1 MTDTTIIS
9 ILLTANAGL
18 VTAIVYLFKKG
29 EKRDREYRAMITD
42 IINKNNLITER
53 TEKVLCRVEELLKN
67 WRAR

>member
-29 EKRDREYRAMITD
+29 EKRDREYRNMLTD
-42 IINKNNLITER
+42 LINRNNLITER

>member
-9 ILLTANAGL
+9 ALLAAIAAL

-29 EKRDREYRAMITD
+29 EKRDREYRSMITD
-42 IINKNNLITER
+42 LIQKNNIITER

>member
-9 ILLTANAGL
+9 ILLTANAAL